1 MKGMVSMILFMTVL
15 NASVGSTAAL
25 VATGVVVFLGKSEV
39 RARMVV
45 ESVYKGFDSVE
56 LEYKGGD
63 NLIGA
68 SPPAVD

>member
-1 MKGMVSMILFMTVL
+1 M
-15 NASVGSTAAL
+15 GSTAVL
-25 VATGVVVFLGKSEV
+25 VATGVVVFLGNSEV

-45 ESVYKGFDSVE
+45 ESVYKGFDTVE